1 MAVTVYLSLLFI
13 VLYLAGLAIRRYLFL
28 RDKRRMAEESRDG
41 GRVIAAVGDLPPG
54 GVKKFWLICQK
65 YRVDGFLVNDQ
76 GRFHAYVNRCRHMT
90 TPLDF
95 VRDQFLSEDGRHLM
109 CYTHGALYDF
119 STGVCVSGPCK
130 GESLYRLP
138 VRVERGEVL
147 VSCPQGDVSY
157 LKD

>member
-41 GRVIAAVGDLPPG
+41 GRVIASVGDLPPG
-54 GVKKFWLICQK
+54 EVKKFWLICQK

-76 GRFHAYVNRCRHMT
+76 GRFHAYVNRCRHMP

-95 VRDQFLSEDGRHLM
+95 VRDQFLSDDGRHLM

>member
-54 GVKKFWLICQK
+54 EVKKFWLICQN

-76 GRFHAYVNRCRHMT
+76 GRFHAYVNRCRHMP

-95 VRDQFLSEDGRHLM
+95 VRDQFLSDDGRHLM